1 MNRLWFKLPSGLK
14 RLMCM
19 YSTGCGVAIQ
29 DKVVDVYL
37 QVVAILA
44 IQDEEVHVHV
54 QVVVILTIQGQEVYE
69 HIQVLVS
76 LAIQFNRLMYM
87 YSS

>member
-29 DKVVDVYL
+29 DEVVDVNL
-37 QVVAILA
+37 QVVVILA

-54 QVVVILTIQGQEVYE
+54 
-69 HIQVLVS
+69 
-76 LAIQFNRLMYM
+76 
-87 YSS
+87 